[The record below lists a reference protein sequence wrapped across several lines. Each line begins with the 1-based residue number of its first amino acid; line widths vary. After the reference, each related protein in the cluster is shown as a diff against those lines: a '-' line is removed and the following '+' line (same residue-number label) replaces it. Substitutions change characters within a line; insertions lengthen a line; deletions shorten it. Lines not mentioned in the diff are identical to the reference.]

1 MTTHRLLRHP
11 ATAAFLVLA
20 CSVCLSLPSP
30 AAEGTPASC
39 PAQKCPH
46 SGGAD
51 EVAGWATDTY
61 SGPYRGHYIGG
72 GSIRHAGQRRCAG
85 EPRCYDEGTFGVDY
99 DPWWSRVGLYW
110 THGRRYQSGHGQYDT
125 ERRNN
130 GFPNLIRR

>member
-1 MTTHRLLRHP
+1 MNSPSRFRQSLVVTLLALAVTPLTALP
-11 ATAAFLVLA
+11 ALT
-20 CSVCLSLPSP
+20 
-30 AAEGTPASC
+30 AEGPAPAC
-39 PAQKCPH
+39 PREVCPH

-51 EVAGWATDTY
+51 EVASWAIDTY

-110 THGRRYQSGHGQYDT
+110 THGRRYQSGHGQYET

-130 GFPNLIRR
+130 GFPNLFRR